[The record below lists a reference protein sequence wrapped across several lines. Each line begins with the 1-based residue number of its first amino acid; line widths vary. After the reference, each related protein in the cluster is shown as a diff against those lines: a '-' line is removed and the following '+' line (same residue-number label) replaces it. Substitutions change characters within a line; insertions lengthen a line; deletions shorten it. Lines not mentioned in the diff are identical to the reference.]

1 MDTLMLYISHIETAE
16 VGMEKGEYEKEKN
29 SRWIRF
35 DVGIL
40 W

>member
-1 MDTLMLYISHIETAE
+1 MLLSHIKTAE
-16 VGMEKGEYEKEKN
+16 VGMGKRVYEKEEN